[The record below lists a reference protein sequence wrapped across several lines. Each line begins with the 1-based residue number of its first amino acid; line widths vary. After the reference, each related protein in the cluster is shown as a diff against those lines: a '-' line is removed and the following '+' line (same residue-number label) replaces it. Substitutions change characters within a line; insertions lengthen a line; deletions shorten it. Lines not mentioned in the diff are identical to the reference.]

1 MQWQGPGG
9 LIRISQPSKPFPKAQ
24 HIPIAC
30 EHHYG
35 DLLLAQAVL
44 QLQGEVYVVDAR
56 HVARAG
62 GRRVLWMQREGIYV
76 HKAVG
81 NIGVELIG
89 LHQTEPRT
97 RLVRE
102 AGLVVEV
109 ERGGDDRVPVVDAG
123 PVEPVVALLLALAA
137 HGPHELDD
145 GVVEIELQADLRVA
159 GLHLER
165 LVLDDEHLIVSGC
178 EFVALDGVQVD
189 VAGLEARREVVGG
202 EAARGGAVLD
212 DDVGAGHD
220 DASLEALEVHV
231 YLDTVELQGGEREGL
246 ARMLGEPEG
255 QGDVESP
262 AGARVDDELRARVPL
277 ANHLGETTA
286 RFAGEL
292 LPHEEEIVVKG
303 VDCGATDDDARGADE
318 ELADVVGPVSPDA
331 VELGAEGAGAVL
343 GLLAAL
349 ERCARA
355 VLVASPPVL
364 SGAEHLRLGG
374 LGGLGK
380 AIVDVF
386 LDDAAV
392 GVGAGGARLR
402 HVGELVAR
410 TDAGAP
416 LGVRVARGDAG
427 QVDDNVHV
435 VDEVTVAVKCDLGF
449 ATEGDGRIEGL
460 TDAFHRKIGVFVVA
474 HLPEGERGVCRQIL
488 VKSTLG
494 NQLCEGTR
502 ARGSRAERG
511 HFVFNIGLENLCS
524 ANLYLG
530 IFWRRTHFANLHF

>member
-1 MQWQGPGG
+1 M
-9 LIRISQPSKPFPKAQ
+9 
-24 HIPIAC
+24 
-30 EHHYG
+30 
-35 DLLLAQAVL
+35 
-44 QLQGEVYVVDAR
+44 VDAR

-62 GRRVLWMQREGIYV
+62 GRRVFGVQREGIYV

-81 NIGVELIG
+81 NVRVELVG

-97 RLVRE
+97 RLVRK

-109 ERGGDDRVPVVDAG
+109 ERGGDDRVPAVDAR

-145 GVVEIELQADLRVA
+145 GVVEIELETDLRIA

-165 LVLDDEHLIVSGC
+165 LVLDDEHFIVSGGKAI
-178 EFVALDGVQVD
+178 ALDGVQVH
-189 VAGLEARREVVGG
+189 VGGLEARRKVVGR

-220 DASLEALEVHV
+220 DAALEALEVDV
-231 YLDTVELQGGEREGL
+231 NLDAVELQRGERKRL
-246 ARMLGEPEG
+246 ARMLSEPERE
-255 QGDVESP
+255 GDVESA
-262 AGARVDDELRARVPL
+262 AGARVNDKLRARVPL

-286 RFAGEL
+286 RLAGEL

-318 ELADVVGPVSPDA
+318 ELADVVCPVSPDA

-355 VLVASPPVL
+355 VLVARPPVL
-364 SGAEHLRLGG
+364 GGAEHLRLGG
-374 LGGLGK
+374 LGGLGE
-380 AIVDVF
+380 AIVNVF

-410 TDAGAP
+410 ADAGAP
-416 LGVRVARGDAG
+416 LGGRVARGDAG
-427 QVDDNVHV
+427 KVHNDVHV
-435 VDEVTVAVKCDLGF
+435 VDKITVAVKGDLGF
-449 ATEGDGRIEGL
+449 AAKSDGRIEGL
-460 TDAFHRKIGVFVVA
+460 ANAFHRKVGVLVVA
-474 HLPEGERGVCRQIL
+474 HLPEGERGVRGQVL
-488 VKSTLG
+488 VQSALG
-494 NQLCEGTR
+494 N
-502 ARGSRAERG
+502 
-511 HFVFNIGLENLCS
+511 
-524 ANLYLG
+524 
-530 IFWRRTHFANLHF
+530 